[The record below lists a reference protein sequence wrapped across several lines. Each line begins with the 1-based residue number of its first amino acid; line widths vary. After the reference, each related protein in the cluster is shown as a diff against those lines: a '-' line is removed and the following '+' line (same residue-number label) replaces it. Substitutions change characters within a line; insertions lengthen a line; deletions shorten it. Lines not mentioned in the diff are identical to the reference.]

1 MIDARPVVVQM
12 LFMKANPSPKAAGL
26 KRWNSFHRSMF
37 CPMSFAAELHF
48 NPYLQDARAA
58 ELCRK
63 ESVHGKI
70 VDAESSR
77 VQLLAEVIKWRRNFF
92 N

>member
-26 KRWNSFHRSMF
+26 KRWNSFRRSMF
-37 CPMSFAAELHF
+37 CLMSFAAGLHS
-48 NPYLQDARAA
+48 NPYLQNAKPA
-58 ELCRK
+58 ELCSRG
-63 ESVHGKI
+63 SVHGKI

-77 VQLLAEVIKWRRNFF
+77 VQLLAEVIQ
-92 N
+92 